1 MTFPWSP
8 SGGPGS
14 VGAFAGFSAALSA
27 APQPCRRWLV
37 VVSCRRGLAIVS
49 AASLSEAVAASVLVL
64 SAVASA
70 VPAAS
75 GGVAAA
81 VHPDEVELVVL
92 LVALV
97 ESPRYQN
104 QRP

>member
-1 MTFPWSP
+1 
-8 SGGPGS
+8 
-14 VGAFAGFSAALSA
+14 
-27 APQPCRRWLV
+27 
-37 VVSCRRGLAIVS
+37 
-49 AASLSEAVAASVLVL
+49 LSEAVAASVLVL

>member
-1 MTFPWSP
+1 MTVPWSP

-14 VGAFAGFSAALSA
+14 AEAFAEVSAALSA
-27 APQPCRRWLV
+27 AALLCWRW
-37 VVSCRRGLAIVS
+37 LAIVF
-49 AASLSEAVAASVLVL
+49 AASLSKAVAASVLVL

-75 GGVAAA
+75 GEVAAA
-81 VHPDEVELVVL
+81 VHPGEVVLVVL
-92 LVALV
+92 LVALL

>member
-14 VGAFAGFSAALSA
+14 AGAFAEVSAALSA
-27 APQPCRRWLV
+27 AALPCRRWLV
-37 VVSCRRGLAIVS
+37 VVSCRRWLAVVS

-75 GGVAAA
+75 GGVAAT
-81 VHPDEVELVVL
+81 VHRGEVELVVL

-97 ESPRYQN
+97 ESPHYQN

>member
-1 MTFPWSP
+1 M
-8 SGGPGS
+8 
-14 VGAFAGFSAALSA
+14 SAAAL
-27 APQPCRRWLV
+27 PCRRWLAV
-37 VVSCRRGLAIVS
+37 VS
-49 AASLSEAVAASVLVL
+49 AASLSEAVAVSVLVV
-64 SAVASA
+64 SAVVSVVPA

-92 LVALV
+92 LVALL
-97 ESPRYQN
+97 ESPHYQS